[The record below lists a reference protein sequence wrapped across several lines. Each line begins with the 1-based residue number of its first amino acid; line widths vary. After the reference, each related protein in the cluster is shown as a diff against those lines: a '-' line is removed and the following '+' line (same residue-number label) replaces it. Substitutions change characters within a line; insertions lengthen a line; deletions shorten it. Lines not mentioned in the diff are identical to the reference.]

1 MRTGLIPITFALAAL
16 GCGASDQDVREAQM
30 SGYRGDFAVVYT
42 ETLAAVRDLYPQ
54 LTEDARAGIIKT
66 AWHPVHVQQG
76 TDDSAKHVNTP
87 GARTGFSATTALRQ
101 QYFIRFDVHVV
112 GGKPWRVRVRGEAS
126 SWKAGEIPTPLHGA
140 EVPHW
145 LEGRVNGLE
154 VAIHERLKKY
164 AVELKFKPGSEAAP
178 AAAVAPIDTAKY
190 GAVPPA
196 AAKVIAEVERTA
208 VARDVARLRQFM
220 AADFTYNFGDAPSA
234 DTAIV
239 VWQADPSVL
248 GELVKALGAG
258 CAHDPTG
265 AQVVCPASFLKDVES
280 PGYRVSFRQV
290 GGSWKM
296 VSFVNGD

>member
-1 MRTGLIPITFALAAL
+1 
-16 GCGASDQDVREAQM
+16 M

-42 ETLAAVRDLYPQ
+42 ETLAAVRDLYPE
-54 LTEDARAGIIKT
+54 LAEDARAGVIKT
-66 AWHPVHVQQG
+66 AWHPVNVKQG
-76 TDDSAKHVNTP
+76 TDDSAQHNP
-87 GARTGFSATTALRQ
+87 QRGIATSSQLRQ
-101 QYFIRFDVHVV
+101 QYFVRFQVRVV
-112 GGKPWRVRVRGEAS
+112 GGKPWRVRVYGEAS
-126 SWKAGEIPTPLHGA
+126 RWNIGDMPTPLHGA
-140 EVPHW
+140 EKPAW
-145 LEGRVNGLE
+145 LEGRVNALE
-154 VAIHERLKKY
+154 VAIHERLKPH
-164 AVELKFKPGSEAAP
+164 AVALKFRPDDKPAP
-178 AAAVAPIDTAKY
+178 AAPVVTPIDTAKY

-196 AAKVIAEVERTA
+196 AAKVIADVERA
-208 VARDVARLRQFM
+208 AGARDVAGLRPFM

-265 AQVVCPASFLKDVES
+265 AQVVCPASFLKDAES